1 MNEKAFPIG
10 ARASPALAA
19 LNPMTPIRVSSGT
32 ILSGEW
38 QGPLL
43 NEYQLKASVFSGPH
57 YLLHLGYR
65 SDVFMLMFIVRYP
78 VTSDFDDPVVRA
90 DAERVAAAFVDMLN
104 ASRLKET
111 S

>member
-1 MNEKAFPIG
+1 
-10 ARASPALAA
+10 
-19 LNPMTPIRVSSGT
+19 
-32 ILSGEW
+32 
-38 QGPLL
+38 
-43 NEYQLKASVFSGPH
+43 
-57 YLLHLGYR
+57 
-65 SDVFMLMFIVRYP
+65 MFIVRYP